1 MGVGS
6 VSRTQ
11 RAKPIAGGVES
22 AQRSSSDAPTKASSA
37 KRALRSTFQSSPLRP
52 AGPRPSKFGIAAS
65 EFVPLESLFG
75 KQASGGVMNGTFYVA
90 VKDGVPHVQV
100 PLVFSGLNRL
110 TPEYRRQ
117 VVEPLMAA
125 YTASGRTLDS
135 LMDPTD
141 HNPSEAELTPA
152 FASGYARAL
161 ASELERCFATM
172 GVKAEVP
179 MEFRDIPLTPFEAR
193 LMGGAKP
200 TKAALANPAARMS
213 EILWS
218 GRSAKFRDPKDFTFL
233 LQPVPNL
240 KDAYTATGDYNP
252 TVGAPVS
259 AFAHEMGHYLFMGA
273 YEGYQDAFSP
283 PGAVMGDT
291 AAHRVAA
298 SQGKPIAF
306 SSTEQVRVLE
316 QIVAAAA
323 QRGQDT
329 QALEKRIQAL
339 TKEVEATEANS
350 VVGTL
355 ARDGT
360 FTVSPGGRK
369 LAIDTVAFAALFEKA
384 DLKKPLLVVFDSTGE
399 VSHLNAWQ
407 KPRIMEGQ
415 KVGLG
420 YGKFMPGEV
429 GLTSGFVAG
438 IIKAKLTAPKHSSQ
452 AAAPR

>member
-1 MGVGS
+1 
-6 VSRTQ
+6 
-11 RAKPIAGGVES
+11 
-22 AQRSSSDAPTKASSA
+22 
-37 KRALRSTFQSSPLRP
+37 
-52 AGPRPSKFGIAAS
+52 
-65 EFVPLESLFG
+65 
-75 KQASGGVMNGTFYVA
+75 
-90 VKDGVPHVQV
+90 
-100 PLVFSGLNRL
+100 
-110 TPEYRRQ
+110 
-117 VVEPLMAA
+117 
-125 YTASGRTLDS
+125 
-135 LMDPTD
+135 
-141 HNPSEAELTPA
+141 
-152 FASGYARAL
+152 
-161 ASELERCFATM
+161 
-172 GVKAEVP
+172 
-179 MEFRDIPLTPFEAR
+179 
-193 LMGGAKP
+193 
-200 TKAALANPAARMS
+200 
-213 EILWS
+213 
-218 GRSAKFRDPKDFTFL
+218 
-233 LQPVPNL
+233 
-240 KDAYTATGDYNP
+240 
-252 TVGAPVS
+252 
-259 AFAHEMGHYLFMGA
+259 
-273 YEGYQDAFSP
+273 
-283 PGAVMGDT
+283 MGDT

-415 KVGLG
+415 KVELG